1 MRVRTSAI
9 LFLAATLFS
18 VSFAFSDDK
27 SANTGTFTGQIS
39 DSICAVEG
47 SHKESMAMSKDM
59 GKTAASC
66 ATACVD
72 RMNAKFVLYDPAHK
86 KTYRLSDQAQ
96 ARKFAG
102 RDVKVTGTLK
112 KNEIAVTSIEPQ

>member
-1 MRVRTSAI
+1 MRLRFSAI
-9 LFLAATLFS
+9 LLFTTILLS
-18 VSFAFSDDK
+18 GSYAFSDDK
-27 SANTGTFTGQIS
+27 SAAPGTFTGQIS

-47 SHKESMAMSKDM
+47 SHRDSMSMSKDM

-66 ATACVD
+66 ATVCVD

-86 KTYRLSDQAQ
+86 KVYRLSDQAQ

-102 RDVKVTGTLK
+102 KDVKVTGTLK
-112 KNEIAVTSIEPQ
+112 KNDIAVTSIAAQ